1 MDRQE
6 IKILFNYLDNNR
18 KHLNTLQN
26 EFLVSAK
33 KIYNATAVLTQR
45 QLEFLYDMKELIS
58 STLQKEVVF
67 ESGSYRE
74 QYSSYDSLSPFV

>member
-1 MDRQE
+1 MDRHE

-18 KHLNTLQN
+18 KHLNTLQR
-26 EFLVSAK
+26 EFLASSK
-33 KIYNATAVLTQR
+33 NTYNATAVITQR
-45 QLEFLYDMKELIS
+45 QIEFLYDMKELIS
-58 STLQKEVVF
+58 SAVQKEVVF